1 MRDYKLL
8 HGAILTKMAISINV
22 NYQCIVEIIL
32 IGGDINIFS
41 RYGTR
46 GRAEKGEGG
55 ESTNRTHSSVAAW
68 DCGRTHPNAND
79 VNQ

>member
-55 ESTNRTHSSVAAW
+55 RERGGRRRSDGSEAESLKLFKFY
-68 DCGRTHPNAND
+68 DKI
-79 VNQ
+79 

>member
-8 HGAILTKMAISINV
+8 HGAILTKMAISTNV

-55 ESTNRTHSSVAAW
+55 ERKRGETSERRKRGGKFEAF
-68 DCGRTHPNAND
+68 
-79 VNQ
+79 